1 MRSGSG
7 SVVQGRASHTHV
19 LGLIESSP
27 ALRQS
32 YEALVSSLRLQNG
45 VRPLNSLLISS
56 AQPEE
61 GKTTVAVGL
70 ALVLALAGKRVL
82 LVDADLR
89 RPALH
94 RVFGVENAR
103 GLADVLAG
111 DLDHAEAAHTIPIP
125 DPAGGQ
131 PGALSLVTSG
141 RPSSFPLGAMQSA
154 VLTEVIHRFTE
165 AYDSVVIDS
174 PPLLSVS
181 DALLIAPVVDGV
193 ILIVNTGVVSEA
205 DGRRAMERLSQAGGR
220 VLGVVMNRFDER
232 RHGPG
237 FHPYHGYY
245 ESPTVKD
252 RA

>member
-45 VRPLNSLLISS
+45 VRPLRSVLISS

-70 ALVLALAGKRVL
+70 ALVLARAGKRVL

-94 RVFGVENAR
+94 RVFGLENAR

-111 DLDHAEAAHTIPIP
+111 DLHHAEAAHMIPIP
-125 DPAGGQ
+125 GLAGER
-131 PGALSLVTSG
+131 PGTLSLVTSG
-141 RPSSFPLGAMQSA
+141 RPSAFPLGAMQSA
-154 VLTEVIHRFTE
+154 ALADVIRGFTD
-165 AYDSVVIDS
+165 AYDFVVIDS

-181 DALLIAPVVDGV
+181 DALLIASAVDGV
-193 ILIVNTGVVSEA
+193 ILILNTGVVSEA
-205 DGRRAMERLSQAGGR
+205 DGRRTMERLSQAGGR
-220 VLGVVMNRFDER
+220 VLGAVMNRFDEKQ
-232 RHGPG
+232 HGPG

-245 ESPTVKD
+245 ESPPLKD